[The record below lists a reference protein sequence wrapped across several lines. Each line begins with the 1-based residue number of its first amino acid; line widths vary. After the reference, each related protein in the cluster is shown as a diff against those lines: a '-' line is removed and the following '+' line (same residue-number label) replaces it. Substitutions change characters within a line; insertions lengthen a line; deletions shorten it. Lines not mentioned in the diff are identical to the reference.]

1 MARAK
6 KEYPLGTP
14 QVHVSMCEKHDLML
28 IDMMCKECE
37 EFICSEC
44 VKEDHD
50 HHNLNT
56 IATAATLTAR
66 GLGKFLRKIEEED
79 MENLDEK
86 ILKASQQIETNNER
100 YEIEIAK
107 IQTHFDAMVE
117 IMKEK
122 KQELENILKHG
133 LEEENSE
140 LSKVKSNLE
149 KKKRKILSV

>member
-1 MARAK
+1 MAKAK

-86 ILKASQQIETNNER
+86 ILKASQQIET
-100 YEIEIAK
+100 
-107 IQTHFDAMVE
+107 
-117 IMKEK
+117 
-122 KQELENILKHG
+122 KHG